1 LNDKADIHM
10 NFDYTET
17 QGQIRAAVK
26 DRCKGFG
33 PEYWRQCAQ
42 DGAYPEAFV
51 DAMAKAGWLAAL
63 IPEEYG
69 GAGLPPFWLIS
80 CRIRQ
85 ASSSGSPAPPY
96 SSGISAA
103 SQPALAIASTNASG

>member
-1 LNDKADIHM
+1 M

-26 DRCKGFG
+26 ELCKGFG

-69 GAGLPPFWLIS
+69 GAGLPLLDACLILQEINQNGGS
-80 CRIRQ
+80 AVHCHAPLYTMASILRPGSEAQQRATLPRI
-85 ASSSGSPAPPY
+85 PA
-96 SSGISAA
+96 
-103 SQPALAIASTNASG
+103 

>member
-1 LNDKADIHM
+1 M

-26 DRCKGFG
+26 ELCKGFG

-69 GAGLPPFWLIS
+69 GAGLPLLDACLILQE
-80 CRIRQ
+80 INQ
-85 ASSSGSPAPPY
+85 NGGSAVHL
-96 SSGISAA
+96 SLIH
-103 SQPALAIASTNASG
+103 I

>member
-1 LNDKADIHM
+1 MPMNWRRCDSNASSIDRDKAKIPM

-26 DRCKGFG
+26 ELCKGFG

-51 DAMAKAGWLAAL
+51 DAMAGLKAVA
-63 IPEEYG
+63 E
-69 GAGLPPFWLIS
+69 
-80 CRIRQ
+80 
-85 ASSSGSPAPPY
+85 GSPGGVSGRRR
-96 SSGISAA
+96 SSK
-103 SQPALAIASTNASG
+103 PATWRART